1 MADYYP
7 LIARAI
13 TVLDKSTGEARRAIY
28 ERARTA
34 LVNQLRSAD
43 PPLTEE
49 AITTERLSLEEAI
62 RKVEADAA
70 RRAREQNRL
79 KPAGKTGEGAAPS
92 TGSAP
97 MGRQVAK
104 ESGLS
109 DVVRE
114 AAQLGGATSKASHSA
129 REAYGAM
136 ESPSAR
142 YDRLDPRLDEEAT
155 AQAEFPRD
163 PQMEVP
169 TGRPDSGT
177 AGSMPPHPMQDEDDI
192 PSGRLPRAGRGRGIV
207 IALLVLLLVGGLG
220 ATAFYAGPKIIL
232 ALKSATEPA
241 PAPRT
246 SQIQTPNSQQPKKIP
261 DRIGQN
267 AQTPGESVNQ
277 ANVAQR
283 AVLFEQVPNS
293 TDKRQFVGS
302 VIWHNEQITPTPGQP
317 AQTAIKA
324 DIDIP
329 DLALRLSW
337 IMSRNADTSLPASHT
352 IQIIFGDSEKFQ
364 SSKVANIPG
373 ILMDVPEQNKGVPLA
388 GLSVKVT
395 NGFFLIGLSSV
406 DVDVQR
412 NVSLLKDRPWMDIP
426 IVFADGTRALLAVE
440 KGTPGERAF
449 ADAFAAWKQ

>member
-34 LVNQLRSAD
+34 LVAQLRSAD

-70 RRAREQNRL
+70 RRAREEDRS
-79 KPAGKTGEGAAPS
+79 KSAEKTSEGTARVAGPAATGRPDA
-92 TGSAP
+92 
-97 MGRQVAK
+97 RQ
-104 ESGLS
+104 SGLR
-109 DVVRE
+109 DVVKE
-114 AAQLGGATSKASHSA
+114 AAQLGGAASKASHSA
-129 REAYGAM
+129 REAYGAVG
-136 ESPSAR
+136 SPSAR
-142 YDRLDPRLDEEAT
+142 HERLDPRLDEDAT
-155 AQAEFPRD
+155 AEEFPRD
-163 PQMEVP
+163 PEIEIP
-169 TGRPDSGT
+169 TARHDM
-177 AGSMPPHPMQDEDDI
+177 GSPGPLPSYPTHDDDTI
-192 PSGRLPRAGRGRGIV
+192 PSGRLPRAGRGRGMV
-207 IALLVLLLVGGLG
+207 IALLVLLVAGGLG
-220 ATAFYAGPKIIL
+220 AAAFYAGPKIIL
-232 ALKSATEPA
+232 ALKFATAPSPA
-241 PAPRT
+241 PKS
-246 SQIQTPNSQQPKKIP
+246 SQIQVPNAQPPKKIP

-267 AQTPGESVNQ
+267 AQTPGENVNQ

-293 TDKRQFVGS
+293 TEKRQFVGS
-302 VIWHNEQITPTPGQP
+302 VIWHNEQITPAPGQP
-317 AQTAIKA
+317 TQTAIKA

-337 IMSRNADTSLPASHT
+337 IMSRNADASLPASHT
-352 IQIIFGDSEKFQ
+352 IQIIFGESEKFQ
-364 SSKVANIPG
+364 SSRVANIPG

-426 IVFADGTRALLAVE
+426 IVFTDGTRALLAVE

>member
-1 MADYYP
+1 MGRP
-7 LIARAI
+7 
-13 TVLDKSTGEARRAIY
+13 
-28 ERARTA
+28 
-34 LVNQLRSAD
+34 
-43 PPLTEE
+43 
-49 AITTERLSLEEAI
+49 
-62 RKVEADAA
+62 AA
-70 RRAREQNRL
+70 R
-79 KPAGKTGEGAAPS
+79 
-92 TGSAP
+92 
-97 MGRQVAK
+97 
-104 ESGLS
+104 ESGLGN
-109 DVVRE
+109 VIRE
-114 AAQLGGATSKASHSA
+114 VEQLGGAMSKASHSA
-129 REAYGAM
+129 RDAYGAVG
-136 ESPSAR
+136 SPSSR
-142 YDRLDPRLDEEAT
+142 HDRLDPRLDEAAT
-155 AQAEFPRD
+155 AEEKFPRD
-163 PQMEVP
+163 PEVEVP
-169 TGRPDSGT
+169 TARPDM
-177 AGSMPPHPMQDEDDI
+177 GSPGPLPPYPMQDADDI
-192 PSGRLPRAGRGRGIV
+192 PSGRLPRARRGRGIV
-207 IALLVLLLVGGLG
+207 IALLVLLIAGGLG
-220 ATAFYAGPKIIL
+220 ATAFYAGPRIIV
-232 ALKSATEPA
+232 ALKTATAPA
-241 PAPRT
+241 PASRT
-246 SQIQTPNSQQPKKIP
+246 SQIQTPNSLQPKKIP

-267 AQTPGESVNQ
+267 TQTPGESVNQ

-302 VIWHNEQITPTPGQP
+302 VIWHNEQISLAPGQP
-317 AQTAIKA
+317 PQPAIKA

-426 IVFADGTRALLAVE
+426 IVFTDGTRALLAVE